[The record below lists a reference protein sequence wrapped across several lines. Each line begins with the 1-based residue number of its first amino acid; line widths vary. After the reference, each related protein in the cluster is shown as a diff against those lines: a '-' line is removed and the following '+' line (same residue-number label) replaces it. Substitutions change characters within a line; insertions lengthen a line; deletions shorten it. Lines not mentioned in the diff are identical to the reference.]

1 MRYSRILRVIGIVV
15 GVNQK
20 PVAAGYPRHYYE
32 NMSML
37 E

>member
-1 MRYSRILRVIGIVV
+1 MRYTRILRVIGTGV
-15 GVNQK
+15 GVDQK
-20 PVAAGYPRHYYE
+20 VGAARYPRHYYE

>member
-20 PVAAGYPRHYYE
+20 AVAAGYPRYYYE